1 LTVDRIIGQ
10 AQVPLPVTAIPY
22 SEPLPPPRKSGR
34 GLFLVAIAAVM
45 LIVCAAGVLI
55 GLSFSGD
62 LFAAV
67 EQPAPP
73 VPPAPVT
80 SAPLDTAT
88 SPKAAAERFLA
99 ATVAGDQA
107 KADENLCKL
116 LRGNG
121 GLNTDSQNLLPYL
134 VSFKLGDESIKGPAA
149 SVGVKLTVPLLGE
162 VPFDLY
168 LIKEDNAWRVCGL
181 GPS

>member
-1 LTVDRIIGQ
+1 MDRIIGQ

-22 SEPLPPPRKSGR
+22 SEPPPPPPRKSGR
-34 GLFLVAIAAVM
+34 GLVIAAIAAVM
-45 LIVCAAGVLI
+45 LIVCATGVLI

-62 LFAAV
+62 LFTAATPARPSETPAV
-67 EQPAPP
+67 EAL
-73 VPPAPVT
+73 A
-80 SAPLDTAT
+80 
-88 SPKAAAERFLA
+88 PKAVAERFLT

-107 KADENLCKL
+107 RADENLCKL

-121 GLNTDSQNLLPYL
+121 GLNSDSQNLLPYL
-134 VSFKLGDESIKGPAA
+134 VSFELGDESIKGPAA

-162 VPFDLY
+162 IPFDLY

-181 GPS
+181 GPTS